1 MTSLYSLPTR
11 PRLLAGLVVVPPIIF
26 WLLITVQDH
35 DGRVVSL
42 QDYLLLI
49 ARDGWQPFTLAV
61 CVGLGPLVGSVVG
74 TLLGVQ
80 VSARPRQVGELSY
93 LLASGKSNYRN
104 VMATRAMFSLGV
116 TCLLVLVLAFVSY
129 AIGWVSFGTGS
140 FSKPSG
146 EAMTSSQVTAVV
158 IHCVLSICCIGL
170 VSCSAAMAIGVRY
183 SVQASVA
190 AGISL
195 PLLQQAV
202 GAVPLLGDALRFLP
216 VGHYH
221 AWTNRMVDEV
231 SRGTEFALY
240 LSTALWVAAALA
252 LLSASR
258 IAAPPRVGAT

>member
-1 MTSLYSLPTR
+1 MISLFSLPKR
-11 PRLLAGLVVVPPIIF
+11 SRLLASLAVLPPVIF
-26 WLLITVQDH
+26 WVLLLIQDH

-42 QDYLLLI
+42 QDYLLFI

-61 CVGLGPLVGSVVG
+61 CVGLGPLVASVAG

-93 LLASGKSNYRN
+93 LLASGKSNYRT
-104 VMATRAMFSLGV
+104 VMAKRALVSLGV
-116 TCLLVLVLAFVSY
+116 TTLFVLLLALVSY
-129 AIGWVSFGTGS
+129 AIGWASFGTGS
-140 FSKPSG
+140 FSKPST
-146 EAMTSSQVTAVV
+146 EAMTDSQVTAVV

-183 SVQASVA
+183 SVQAAVA

-202 GAVPLLGDALRFLP
+202 GAVPLLGDVLRFLP

-231 SRGTEFALY
+231 SRGTESVLY
-240 LSTALWVAAALA
+240 VTTALWVASALA
-252 LLSASR
+252 LLSSSR
-258 IAAPPRVGAT
+258 VAIPPRVGAT